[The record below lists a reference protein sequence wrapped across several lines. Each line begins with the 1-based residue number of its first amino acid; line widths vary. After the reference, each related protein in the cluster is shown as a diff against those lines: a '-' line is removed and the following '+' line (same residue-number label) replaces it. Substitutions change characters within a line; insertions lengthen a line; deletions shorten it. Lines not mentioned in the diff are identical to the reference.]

1 MKKIPMRQCVGCRD
15 MVSKKEMIRVI
26 KTKEGEIFLDA
37 TGKMNGRGA
46 YICKKS
52 ECLTKAIKSKSLEKS
67 LKTPIPSEIYDFLK
81 EELERIE

>member
-46 YICKKS
+46 YICNKS

-67 LKTPIPSEIYDFLK
+67 LKTSIPSEIYDFLK